1 MNKKIRLIF
10 SVVMILLTMS
20 IKAAVTVQPKIMVI
34 PYVKETED
42 IRTILEEDVNKRIV
56 LTKVKEAFDS
66 RGFTTVDFTGKLKSL
81 STQGALTSEHQ
92 QDLKS
97 AIITNS
103 GADIYV
109 EAEIVVGLTPSGN
122 SVKVIVNGYDAATG
136 SSLAN
141 KVGDSGKFYTDDI
154 GRLGAKAIES
164 CAEDFLNVMQ
174 MKFNDVVENGRSIN
188 VTIGF
193 DGTSAFDMTSEIG
206 DEGLTL
212 ADAIE
217 LWFGDHAFKGNYHIQ
232 GTTSNKMIIDDAR
245 IPLKTDT
252 GANYNIN
259 RFGLE
264 FLKFAR
270 SNGLKINRDISGNSL
285 IITIL

>member
-1 MNKKIRLIF
+1 MNNKIRLIL
-10 SVVMILLTMS
+10 SGVMVLLTMS
-20 IKAAVTVQPKIMVI
+20 IKAAVTVHPKIMVI

-81 STQGALTSEHQ
+81 STQGALASEHQ

-109 EAEIVVGLTPSGN
+109 EAEIVVGLTSSGN
-122 SVKVIVNGYDAATG
+122 SVKVIVNGYDASTG

-154 GRLGAKAIES
+154 SRLGAKAIES

-174 MKFNDVVENGRSIN
+174 LKFNDVVENGRSIN

-193 DGTSAFDMTSEIG
+193 DGTSAVNMTSEIG

-217 LWFGDHAFKGNYHIQ
+217 LWLGDHAFKGNYHLQ
-232 GTTSNKMIIDDAR
+232 GTTSNKMIIDDVR
-245 IPLKTDT
+245 IPLKTDS

-270 SNGLKINRDISGNSL
+270 GNGLKINRDISGNSL